1 MACLHLI
8 DGGLEVDGV
17 IVIGLAVQSHSGI
30 SGVRIKTGA
39 GVAEIH
45 PAAGNDLIGYIAGFQ
60 LREVIVGETAAHPS
74 AASSYRILG
83 NIAGTRSNIKGGEGL
98 AFGRDI
104 HQHGADHQRVTLPD
118 GCPILIGIFSQSAE
132 IHRNGTLDGRVLF
145 NRLSI
150 HHTAIGRISGKLA
163 LPVLG
168 GHANGIIIAVDGS
181 GLAVCIGLENHAAG
195 SVPTVVGI
203 PDVGIMAALGGNGGH
218 VLSAVFNTVQVVAE
232 PAVQDLVIA
241 GIADIK
247 HQIACG
253 IGRSQMSVLMQQ
265 ELHVLTGFGESVVH
279 QLELLGANVVV
290 VQAVNDQR
298 GAVDLRRA
306 GGADGAGLSGI
317 HRIVADIPV
326 AAGFSVVA
334 VQISLNIVNGLKVV
348 AVIRFDFVPIIGI
361 QLSAGAVT
369 GQCVGVSRLAVGGNA
384 LRVGILIP
392 AGDTGHGDNGLQT
405 GHAGSCQTELG
416 SSGVGTAGHAH
427 LAVGPVGFNGD
438 VAGLIGIGHPVTVEP
453 LDDALEGVDLQ
464 IGTAGFIALGA
475 LGTQTAALYHSVA
488 ANQIVVI
495 PVQIL
500 IVVEIVSFIYIAF
513 IWIQVIPVSGICC
526 GSGLFRSGG
535 IDGRARGRRIVHGV
549 NVEIAGIVQA
559 ILIAV
564 EIRAAGDVRAGL
576 VDGSSLVVAL
586 RSSAG
591 YLHQSLHQVQLA
603 VTVGVVVGLH
613 IDTVTDD
620 VAVLIAVS
628 LFHSA
633 GGKGE
638 DGLGHAVDEQRLP
651 LIAGQCVNQCLVAL
665 TGHQFAQERRRKG
678 FLCIML
684 VLVQHSKAVGQS
696 HTVGIAAQLAVIH
709 ASGLEQHPQSLTQI
723 HGCIACGV
731 LHAIGGE
738 VRIGHGGVAVRF
750 PDGVCR
756 CGNRQGH
763 RRRQQ
768 ERQKSLSDHAYITF
782 FLFQFYRFTGQNR
795 V

>member
-8 DGGLEVDGV
+8 DGGLEING
-17 IVIGLAVQSHSGI
+17 IILIGLAVQSHSGI

-60 LREVIVGETAAHPS
+60 LREVIVGETAAHPG
-74 AASSYRILG
+74 AALGQRGLG
-83 NIAGTRSNIKGGEGL
+83 NIAAGGIESGEGL

-118 GCPILIGIFSQSAE
+118 GCPIVIGIFSQSAE
-132 IHRNGTLDGRVLF
+132 VHRNGTLDGRVLF
-145 NRLSI
+145 NRLGI
-150 HHTAIGRISGKLA
+150 HHTAAGGTGGELA

-168 GHANGIIIAVDGS
+168 GHANGIVIAVDGS

-218 VLSAVFNTVQVVAE
+218 VLSAVFNAVQVVAE

-306 GGADGAGLSGI
+306 GGADGAFLSGI
-317 HRIVADIPV
+317 HRVVADIPV
-326 AAGFSVVA
+326 AAGLAVVA
-334 VQISLNIVNGLKVV
+334 IQISLNIVNGLKVV

-384 LRVGILIP
+384 LRVGVLIP
-392 AGDTGHGDNGLQT
+392 AGDTGHGNNGLQT
-405 GHAGSCQTELG
+405 GHTGGSQTELG
-416 SSGVGTAGHAH
+416 GTGIGTAGHAH
-427 LAVGPVGFNGD
+427 LFVGPVGCNGN
-438 VAGLIGIGHPVTVEP
+438 VAGLIGIGHPVAVEP

-475 LGTQTAALYHSVA
+475 FGTQTAALYHSVA

-500 IVVEIVSFIYIAF
+500 VVHHLLFRIP
-513 IWIQVIPVSGICC
+513 VIPVSGIC
-526 GSGLFRSGG
+526 GSSGLFRSGG
-535 IDGRARGRRIVHGV
+535 TDGLARGRRIVHGL
-549 NVEIAGIVQA
+549 NVEIAGIVQV

-564 EIRAAGDVRAGL
+564 KLRAAGDVGTGL

-591 YLHQSLHQVQLA
+591 HLHQSLHQIQLA
-603 VTVGVVVGLH
+603 VTVGIVVGLH
-613 IDTVTDD
+613 IDAVTDD

-638 DGLGHAVDEQRLP
+638 DGLGHAVDEQRLMCAAVLHSALQR
-651 LIAGQCVNQCLVAL
+651 LIAIAV
-665 TGHQFAQERRRKG
+665 HQFGQE
-678 FLCIML
+678 FLRADLVCIVL
-684 VLVQHSKAVGQS
+684 ILVQHSKAVGQS

-723 HGCIACGV
+723 HGCIVCGV
-731 LHAIGGE
+731 LHAVGGE

-756 CGNRQGH
+756 CGNRQGQ

-782 FLFQFYRFTGQNR
+782 FLFQFYRFTGQSR

>member
-8 DGGLEVDGV
+8 DGGLEING
-17 IVIGLAVQSHSGI
+17 IILIGLAVQSHSGGC
-30 SGVRIKTGA
+30 GVGIKA
-39 GVAEIH
+39 GIRVAEIH
-45 PAAGNDLIGYIAGFQ
+45 PAAGNDLIGHIAGIQF
-60 LREVIVGETAAHPS
+60 LEVIVGETAAHPG
-74 AASSYRILG
+74 AALGQRGLG
-83 NIAGTRSNIKGGEGL
+83 NIAAGGIESGEGL

-104 HQHGADHQRVTLPD
+104 HQHGADHQRVTLLD
-118 GCPILIGIFSQSAE
+118 GQIRVGGIRHVVSQSAE
-132 IHRNGTLDGRVLF
+132 TDGNGTLNGHGSRHSLG
-145 NRLSI
+145 I
-150 HHTAIGRISGKLA
+150 HHTAAGGTGGELA
-163 LPVLG
+163 LPVG
-168 GHANGIIIAVDGS
+168 RVDAKIGIIAVDSGS
-181 GLAVCIGLENHAAG
+181 RLAVCVNAEYHVLGRFPAVI
-195 SVPTVVGI
+195 GI
-203 PDVGIMAALGGNGGH
+203 PDIGVMAVLRGNGGH
-218 VLSAVFNTVQVVAE
+218 VLSAVFNAVQVVAE

-241 GIADIK
+241 GIADVK
-247 HQIACG
+247 YQIACG
-253 IGRSQMSVLMQQ
+253 IGGGQMAVLMQQ
-265 ELHVLTGFGESVVH
+265 ELHILTGFDESVVH
-279 QLELLGANVVV
+279 QLEFLGADVVV
-290 VQAVNDQR
+290 VDAVNDQG

-317 HRIVADIPV
+317 HRVVADIPV
-326 AAGFSVVA
+326 AAGLAVVA

-384 LRVGILIP
+384 LRVGVLIP
-392 AGDTGHGDNGLQT
+392 AGDTGHGNDGLQT
-405 GHAGSCQTELG
+405 LHAGSCQTELG

-427 LAVGPVGFNGD
+427 LFVGPVGCNGN
-438 VAGLIGIGHPVTVEP
+438 VAGLIGIGHPVAVEP
-453 LDDALEGVDLQ
+453 LNNALEGIDLQ

-475 LGTQTAALYHSVA
+475 LGAQTAALYHSVA

-500 IVVEIVSFIYIAF
+500 VVHHLLFRIP
-513 IWIQVIPVSGICC
+513 VIPVSGIC
-526 GSGLFRSGG
+526 GSSGLFRSGG
-535 IDGRARGRRIVHGV
+535 TDGRARGRRIVHGL
-549 NVEIAGIVQA
+549 NVEIAGIVQV

-564 EIRAAGDVRAGL
+564 KLRAAGDVRAGL
-576 VDGSSLVVAL
+576 VDGSSLVVTL

-591 YLHQSLHQVQLA
+591 HLHQSLHQIQLA
-603 VTVGVVVGLH
+603 VAVGVVVGLH

-638 DGLGHAVDEQRLP
+638 DGLGHTVDKQRLMCAAVLHSALQH
-651 LIAGQCVNQCLVAL
+651 LIAIAV
-665 TGHQFAQERRRKG
+665 HQFGQE
-678 FLCIML
+678 FLRADLVCIVL
-684 VLVQHSKAVGQS
+684 ILVQHSKAVGQS

-756 CGNRQGH
+756 CGNRQGQ

-768 ERQKSLSDHAYITF
+768 ERQESLSDHAYITF
-782 FLFQFYRFTGQNR
+782 FLFQFYRFTGQSR